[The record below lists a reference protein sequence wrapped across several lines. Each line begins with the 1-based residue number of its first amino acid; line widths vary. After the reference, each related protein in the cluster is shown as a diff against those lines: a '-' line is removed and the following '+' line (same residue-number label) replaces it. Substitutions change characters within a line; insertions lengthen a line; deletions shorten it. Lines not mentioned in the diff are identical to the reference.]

1 MKSKR
6 GSVNS
11 TGPLLIL
18 ISNNCSIQ
26 QFLKAICLMGECSYQ
41 AKYLLGSILY
51 ILHCIC
57 AAHRFIKCRN
67 ASKYW
72 KECINPVLIAG
83 DGIFCDTAGKGNYRL
98 TIFLCN
104 FCDTDRRL
112 SHDSLTIKAAFSC
125 YNYVGILNI
134 VAKLCL
140 LKNNLIPDSSEACK
154 KVKKAKPSPPAAPA
168 PEKFLFASGKHLRE
182 SVA

>member
-1 MKSKR
+1 
-6 GSVNS
+6 
-11 TGPLLIL
+11 
-18 ISNNCSIQ
+18 
-26 QFLKAICLMGECSYQ
+26 MGECSYQ

-83 DGIFCDTAGKGNYRL
+83 DGIFCDTAGKGNYRFI
-98 TIFLCN
+98 IFLCN

-112 SHDSLTIKAAFSC
+112 SHDSLPIKAALSC

-134 VAKLCL
+134 VAKLCFI
-140 LKNNLIPDSSEACK
+140 KNNLNTRFKRGMQKC
-154 KVKKAKPSPPAAPA
+154 
-168 PEKFLFASGKHLRE
+168 
-182 SVA
+182 

>member
-1 MKSKR
+1 MWNKKE
-6 GSVNS
+6 GFANS
-11 TGPLLIL
+11 TDPSFFCFWYRI
-18 ISNNCSIQ
+18 ICSIQ

-72 KECINPVLIAG
+72 KEWINPVLIAG

-112 SHDSLTIKAAFSC
+112 SHDSLTIKAALSC

-140 LKNNLIPDSSEACK
+140 IKKNLNTR
-154 KVKKAKPSPPAAPA
+154 VKRGMHKC
-168 PEKFLFASGKHLRE
+168 
-182 SVA
+182 